1 MHIIVFS
8 PILTP
13 RIKYIFNF
21 IFKDILKTE
30 VEFTGNKEYFL
41 QSELAKISY
50 ADKPLENELFFKNS
64 SLLLS
69 NKVEI
74 HKLKSISFDDYKVP
88 FPVDDSPFPFDVFAA
103 SFFIISRYEEYIHK
117 EKSDLNFKAENS
129 YQHKW
134 KLLNRPII
142 DEWALLIKNLIRKKY
157 PSLKFLEKKFSHQPT
172 INFTLK
178 PDVPEGF
185 IPKTKFIFSSVFN
198 KERKFLSSVFDDITG
213 LTVNPEIIIESLKGI
228 HLNQKPI
235 YFVNFPADSK
245 NRLKFEKSSSL
256 LSDKTVGLSRPCA
269 TDKEKSAS
277 VKSDL
282 LKLSKIQNSTI
293 NLLSQQTED
302 LRLPSCYLN
311 LLSAGISSDFSMG
324 YEETPGFRA
333 GTCTPFN
340 WYDLQLEKVTP
351 IIVNSYALCDS
362 AIQYLNVNDAIKIVH
377 TFIDVVKVVN
387 GQFYSSWQLKNLSE
401 NVKFKKFR
409 AVYIEMIKYAGN

>member
-41 QSELAKISY
+41 QSEQAKISY
-50 ADKPLENELFFKNS
+50 ADKPLDNELFFKNS

-74 HKLKSISFDDYKVP
+74 HKLKSISFDEYKVP
-88 FPVDDSPFPFDVFAA
+88 FPVDDSSFPFDVFAA
-103 SFFIISRYEEYIHK
+103 SFFILSRYEEYVHK
-117 EKSDLNFKAENS
+117 EESSSTFKAEKS

-142 DEWALLIKNLIRKKY
+142 DEWALMIKNLVRKKY
-157 PSLKFLEKKFSHQPT
+157 PSIKFLEKKFSHQPT

-198 KERKFLSSVFDDITG
+198 KEQKYLSSVFDDITG
-213 LTVNPEIIIESLKGI
+213 LNVNPDITIESLKSI
-228 HLNQKPI
+228 NLNQKPI

-245 NRLKFEKSSSL
+245 NRLKFEKSSL
-256 LSDKTVGLSRPCA
+256 FLSDKLTGLSRPC
-269 TDKEKSAS
+269 TSDKEKSAS
-277 VKSDL
+277 LKIDL

-324 YEETPGFRA
+324 YEDTPGFRA

-351 IIVNSYALCDS
+351 IIVNSYSLCDS
-362 AIQYLNVNDAIKIVH
+362 AIQYLNLNDAIKIVH
-377 TFIDVVKVVN
+377 TFIDAVKVVN
-387 GQFYSSWQLKNLSE
+387 GQFHSSWKLKNLSE
-401 NVKFKKFR
+401 NVKSKKFR

>member
-1 MHIIVFS
+1 MHVIVFS
-8 PILTP
+8 PVLTP
-13 RIKYIFNF
+13 RIKYIFTF

-30 VEFTGNKEYFL
+30 LEFTGNKEYFL
-41 QSELAKISY
+41 QSDLAKISY
-50 ADKPLENELFFKNS
+50 ADKPLGNELFFKNS

-69 NKVEI
+69 NKVEEL
-74 HKLKSISFDDYKVP
+74 KLKSIQFDDYKVP

-103 SFFIISRYEEYIHK
+103 SFFILSRYEEYIHK
-117 EKSDLNFKAENS
+117 EKSSSTFKAEKS

-142 DEWALLIKNLIRKKY
+142 DEWALMIKNLVRKKY
-157 PSLKFLEKKFSHQPT
+157 PSIKFLEKKFTHQPT

-178 PDVPEGF
+178 SDVPEGF

-198 KERKFLSSVFDDITG
+198 KEQKYLSSVFDDITG
-213 LTVNPEIIIESLKGI
+213 LNVNPDITIESLTSI
-228 HLNQKPI
+228 NLNQKPI

-245 NRLKFEKSSSL
+245 NRLKFEKSSSFL
-256 LSDKTVGLSRPCA
+256 RDKATGLFRPC
-269 TDKEKSAS
+269 TSDKEKSAS
-277 VKSDL
+277 LKIDL

-324 YEETPGFRA
+324 YEDTPGFRA

-351 IIVNSYALCDS
+351 IIVNSYSLCDS
-362 AIQYLNVNDAIKIVH
+362 AIQYLNLNDAIKIVH

-387 GQFYSSWQLKNLSE
+387 GQFYSSWKLKNLSE
-401 NVKFKKFR
+401 NVKFKKYR
-409 AVYIEMIKYAGN
+409 TVYIEMIKYAGN